1 MGFVFNAKE
10 KAKKEI
16 PAVVHTDNTSRVQT
30 VSRASNNKFY
40 SLIKALRGKTSVP
53 VLLNTSLNVN
63 EPICEKPE
71 DAIEVFT
78 KTSGYSGN
86 TKLGFYKK
94 CFLEI

>member
-1 MGFVFNAKE
+1 M
-10 KAKKEI
+10 
-16 PAVVHTDNTSRVQT
+16 HTDNTSRVQT

-40 SLIKALRGKTSVP
+40 SLIKSFERKTSVP

-78 KTSGYSGN
+78 KTSMDILVIQN
-86 TKLGFYKK
+86 WVFTKNVS
-94 CFLEI
+94 